1 VTAQKWIDMGITS
14 IKQLRAAE
22 KRQEYNLLT
31 RNQSTG
37 QLSGN
42 ILTHTTKL
50 ALKYRE
56 SGCRRDAILKESA
69 AA

>member
-1 VTAQKWIDMGITS
+1 LAPLQELKAIWGVGPVTAQKWIGMGIKS

-37 QLSGN
+37 ELSSN
-42 ILTHTTKL
+42 ILKH
-50 ALKYRE
+50 KYNE
-56 SGCRRDAILKESA
+56 LLY
-69 AA
+69 